1 MDTKK
6 EQANNYFKEKNYE
19 EAIKLYSEILD
30 EDQDNYLVLSNRSA
44 SYIKLGQYSKGLS
57 DATRCTKLK
66 PEWGKAWGRLGG
78 ALHGQGKYNDAL
90 VAYNKANEL
99 EPSEIYQ
106 KMIVEIKDK
115 INGFKCSLQNEG
127 IPEEIKNFPMGQMYL
142 SMFSSVTENPKL
154 MEKLFNPEFQ
164 SKILSMQTNPTEM
177 FKDKEIM
184 GMLIEMIK
192 GIKIE

>member
-1 MDTKK
+1 MTSNLGG
-6 EQANNYFKEKNYE
+6 EQ
-19 EAIKLYSEILD
+19 IL
-30 EDQDNYLVLSNRSA
+30 SA
-44 SYIKLGQYSKGLS
+44 ASKGN
-57 DATRCTKLK
+57 
-66 PEWGKAWGRLGG
+66 LGFS
-78 ALHGQGKYNDAL
+78 AE
-90 VAYNKANEL
+90 NKKDTA
-99 EPSEIYQ
+99 
-106 KMIVEIKDK
+106 KEIKDK

-192 GIKIE
+192 TVEFKKQLRQIFEVYEKEQSKKGE